1 MKNKRE
7 LKVIHQ
13 FTQSNIVIMVLV
25 FLFVTVFTSFLNIIF
40 NENGIRTLNTQ
51 LILIPN
57 LIFYTLITFFV
68 SGMVLYTN
76 GVAALASLG
85 FSRKRLS
92 KEILFY
98 LSGGAFIVV
107 VSITILMGIIN
118 TIFPKGGVIPLIFN
132 MNLNHGLDFHIF
144 YNVPVLFISV
154 LLVAL
159 IGGLI
164 GATFIGKGVYYGLS
178 LIALLVGILIFFMK
192 ELSDAFLWGENLTVC
207 LILSIMAII
216 LLFISINKLA
226 QSFEFKK

>member
-25 FLFVTVFTSFLNIIF
+25 FLSVTVFTSFLNIMF

-51 LILIPN
+51 LIPN

-68 SGMVLYTN
+68 SGIILYTN

-107 VSITILMGIIN
+107 LSITILMGIIN
-118 TIFPKGGVIPLIFN
+118 TIFPKGDVIPLIFN

-144 YNVPVLFISV
+144 YNVPVLFILV

-178 LIALLVGILIFFMK
+178 LIALLVGIFIFFMK

-207 LILSIMAII
+207 FILSIMAII